1 MSLSSISIQRPVLAI
16 VMSIV
21 IVIFGLVSFSYL
33 GIREYPSVDPP
44 VITVSTNYTGANA
57 DIIESQITEPIE
69 DQVNGIDGIKTLTS
83 VSRDG
88 RSTVTVEFDLGADL
102 ERAANDV
109 RDRVSR
115 ALSNLPPDADPPV
128 VSKADADS
136 WPIIITSLQSDTRSL
151 LELSSIAENVVKE
164 RLQTIPGVSQV
175 RIWGEKRYAMRL
187 WLDPV
192 KLSAYK
198 LTPVDVLDAL
208 SSNNV
213 ELPSGRVEG
222 ANTELTVRTSGRLD
236 TPDEF
241 NQLIVKEEE
250 SGIVRFRD
258 IGTAELAPGK

>member
-1 MSLSSISIQRPVLAI
+1 MSLSSLSIQRPVLAI

-115 ALSNLPPDADPPV
+115 SLSNLPPDADPPV

-175 RIWGEKRYAMRL
+175 RIW
-187 WLDPV
+187 V
-192 KLSAYK
+192 KK
-198 LTPVDVLDAL
+198 
-208 SSNNV
+208 
-213 ELPSGRVEG
+213 
-222 ANTELTVRTSGRLD
+222 
-236 TPDEF
+236 
-241 NQLIVKEEE
+241 
-250 SGIVRFRD
+250 GIQ
-258 IGTAELAPGK
+258 